1 MIMIMGSTM
10 IMEHFIHIKVE
21 ETHML
26 PTQSIDPLQSM
37 LIVMMVLFMV
47 VIMVM
52 IVITFMVIM
61 TFGDVRLSSDDALLA
76 LTEKPAGPDIVK
88 PVL

>member
-1 MIMIMGSTM
+1 M
-10 IMEHFIHIKVE
+10 V
-21 ETHML
+21 
-26 PTQSIDPLQSM
+26 
-37 LIVMMVLFMV
+37 VLFMV

-61 TFGDVRLSSDDALLA
+61 AFGDVRLSSDDALFA

-88 PVL
+88 PLL